1 MGLLSKNRDF
11 SLISRILNDNDR
23 DAADE
28 LVTQYYKAVYK
39 HIYIKLKDEELSM
52 DLTQETF
59 ISALKGLGGFNIE
72 KASFKTWLTRIADN
86 KVTDYFRSRQYHESI
101 VTQIMDDTIQEPAD
115 ERAGTETS
123 VLGKLSYEEM
133 EKMYGHHQFGVG
145 DKPKNWDLADWVLGK
160 FPTDEYATLREA
172 NKKACEAVE
181 CILTDGIESGMNKYN
196 G

>member
-11 SLISRILNDNDR
+11 SLISRILNNNDR

-28 LVTQYYKAVYK
+28 LVTQYYKSVYK

-52 DLTQETF
+52 DLTQET
-59 ISALKGLGGFNIE
+59 
-72 KASFKTWLTRIADN
+72 FKTWLTRIADN

-133 EKMYGHHQFGVG
+133 EKMYGHHQNKEWETFRLKVYEGYTFGEISANQGV
-145 DKPKNWDLADWVLGK
+145 DLSTVKSRYYAMVKRVRKEWDYL
-160 FPTDEYATLREA
+160 E
-172 NKKACEAVE
+172 
-181 CILTDGIESGMNKYN
+181 
-196 G
+196 

>member
-59 ISALKGLGGFNIE
+59 ISARRAMPG
-72 KASFKTWLTRIADN
+72 ATQ
-86 KVTDYFRSRQYHESI
+86 SR
-101 VTQIMDDTIQEPAD
+101 TCRRLPTPRPPA
-115 ERAGTETS
+115 R
-123 VLGKLSYEEM
+123 
-133 EKMYGHHQFGVG
+133 F
-145 DKPKNWDLADWVLGK
+145 
-160 FPTDEYATLREA
+160 
-172 NKKACEAVE
+172 
-181 CILTDGIESGMNKYN
+181 
-196 G
+196 

>member
-11 SLISRILNDNDR
+11 SLISRILNNNDR

-39 HIYIKLKDEELSM
+39 LIYIKLKDEELSM

-59 ISALKGLGGFNIE
+59 ISALKGLGRFNIE

-101 VTQIMDDTIQEPAD
+101 VTQIMDDTLQ
-115 ERAGTETS
+115 
-123 VLGKLSYEEM
+123 
-133 EKMYGHHQFGVG
+133 
-145 DKPKNWDLADWVLGK
+145 
-160 FPTDEYATLREA
+160 
-172 NKKACEAVE
+172 
-181 CILTDGIESGMNKYN
+181 
-196 G
+196 

>member
-11 SLISRILNDNDR
+11 SLISRILNNNDR

-72 KASFKTWLTRIADN
+72 KESFKT
-86 KVTDYFRSRQYHESI
+86 
-101 VTQIMDDTIQEPAD
+101 
-115 ERAGTETS
+115 
-123 VLGKLSYEEM
+123 
-133 EKMYGHHQFGVG
+133 
-145 DKPKNWDLADWVLGK
+145 
-160 FPTDEYATLREA
+160 
-172 NKKACEAVE
+172 
-181 CILTDGIESGMNKYN
+181 
-196 G
+196 

>member
-1 MGLLSKNRDF
+1 MILLSKNRDF
-11 SLISRILNDNDR
+11 SLISRILNNNDR

-86 KVTDYFRSRQYHESI
+86 
-101 VTQIMDDTIQEPAD
+101 DTIQEPAD

-133 EKMYGHHQFGVG
+133 EKMYGHHQNKEWETFRLKVYEGYTFGEISANQGV
-145 DKPKNWDLADWVLGK
+145 DLSTVKSRYYAMVKRVRKEWDYL
-160 FPTDEYATLREA
+160 E
-172 NKKACEAVE
+172 
-181 CILTDGIESGMNKYN
+181 
-196 G
+196 

>member
-11 SLISRILNDNDR
+11 SLISRILNNNDR

-115 ERAGTETS
+115 ERLARRR
-123 VLGKLSYEEM
+123 VCLGSFLMRRWRKCM
-133 EKMYGHHQFGVG
+133 VITRIRNG
-145 DKPKNWDLADWVLGK
+145 KPSGLKCMKVIHLA
-160 FPTDEYATLREA
+160 R
-172 NKKACEAVE
+172 
-181 CILTDGIESGMNKYN
+181 
-196 G
+196 

>member
-1 MGLLSKNRDF
+1 MGLLSKGQDVE
-11 SLISRILNDNDR
+11 LIKRILDNNDR
-23 DAADE
+23 KAADE
-28 LVTQYYKAVYK
+28 LVSRYYKCVYK

-133 EKMYGHHQFGVG
+133 EKMYGHHENKEWETFRLKVYEGYTFGEISANQGV
-145 DKPKNWDLADWVLGK
+145 DLSTVKSRYYAMVKRVRKEWDYL
-160 FPTDEYATLREA
+160 E
-172 NKKACEAVE
+172 
-181 CILTDGIESGMNKYN
+181 
-196 G
+196 

>member
-11 SLISRILNDNDR
+11 SLISRILNNNDR

-115 ERAGTETS
+115 ERAGMRR
-123 VLGKLSYEEM
+123 VCLGSFLMRRWRKCM
-133 EKMYGHHQFGVG
+133 VITRIRNG
-145 DKPKNWDLADWVLGK
+145 KPSGLKCMKVIHLA
-160 FPTDEYATLREA
+160 R
-172 NKKACEAVE
+172 
-181 CILTDGIESGMNKYN
+181 
-196 G
+196 